1 MTFSERENYCA
12 EDPTTHE
19 HNAPSS
25 KDSENT
31 LLEECGNTFS
41 IHDSIFAGKLEEG
54 TRQAL
59 TEEKMWCYRASYRDD
74 PIWENYAGS
83 YKDAADHLVGNIERY
98 EVDSLVYPIMFLYR
112 HHLEL
117 QLKSLLRN
125 FYLLH
130 GIQCSCH
137 QKTHDLVEL
146 WHRVRPR
153 IEKMYPQDTEDN
165 DHIEARIKEFDLI
178 DTKSFA
184 FRYPKDK
191 KGNPSFESVPKR
203 CRDYD
208 YINLFQVRC
217 IVEDMHKKLDG
228 TNEHL
233 CVRLQE
239 AAYWIPPSGNDVD
252 GGGCDATEASD
263 ARG

>member
-1 MTFSERENYCA
+1 MILSERENYCT

-19 HNAPSS
+19 HDAPSS

-31 LLEECGNTFS
+31 LREECGNVFS
-41 IHDSIFAGKLEEG
+41 IRDSIFVGKLKEE
-54 TRQAL
+54 TLQSL

-125 FYLLH
+125 LCLFH
-130 GIQCSCH
+130 GLERTFP
-137 QKTHDLVEL
+137 KKKHDLVEL
-146 WHRVRPR
+146 WCRVRPLMEE
-153 IEKMYPQDTEDN
+153 ICPQDTEDN
-165 DHIEARIKEFDLI
+165 DHIEARIKEFSQI
-178 DTKSFA
+178 DPVSES
-184 FRYPKDK
+184 FRYPEDK
-191 KGNPSFESVPKR
+191 GKKPSFQSVPKQYR
-203 CRDYD
+203 G

-217 IVEDMHKKLDG
+217 IVEDMHEKLDG
-228 TNEHL
+228 TNEYL

-239 AAYWIPPSGNDVD
+239 AGLWIPPSQK
-252 GGGCDATEASD
+252 
-263 ARG
+263 

>member
-1 MTFSERENYCA
+1 MTLSERENYCT

-19 HNAPSS
+19 HDAQSS

-31 LLEECGNTFS
+31 LLEECGNVFG
-41 IHDSIFAGKLEEG
+41 IRDSIFAGKLEEG
-54 TRQAL
+54 TQQAMI
-59 TEEKMWCYRASYRDD
+59 EEAMCGSFYRDD
-74 PIWENYAGS
+74 PSWEGYTGS
-83 YKDAADHLVGNIERY
+83 YKDAADRLVESIERC
-98 EVDSLVYPIMFLYR
+98 ELDSLVYPIMFLYR
-112 HHLEL
+112 HYLEL

-146 WHRVRPR
+146 WRRVRPR

-165 DHIEARIKEFDLI
+165 KHIEARIKEFNQI
-178 DTKSFA
+178 DPKSLA
-184 FRYPKDK
+184 FRYPEDIG
-191 KGNPSFESVPKR
+191 GNPSFESVPQQYR
-203 CRDYD
+203 G
-208 YINLFQVRC
+208 YINLFRVRG
-217 IVEDMHKKLDG
+217 IVEDMHERLRG
-228 TNEHL
+228 MNEYL
-233 CVRLQE
+233 CVTLQE